1 MMIMELLS
9 WIKTS
14 RLESHLILNL
24 PYKLVLLQRQGDS
37 EGETKGKIFFR
48 QWDESLRERMWGER
62 KRMSGIVI
70 ISFNI
75 LKCMRVLVLFYLY
88 WKSALTQMKGVI
100 LKKNDCKMKINIV
113 TL

>member
-14 RLESHLILNL
+14 RLESQLILNL
-24 PYKLVLLQRQGDS
+24 PYKLVLLQKQGDN
-37 EGETKGKIFFR
+37 EGETKGKVFFR

-62 KRMSGIVI
+62 KRMSGMVI

-75 LKCMRVLVLFYLY
+75 LKYMRVLVLFCLF
-88 WKSALTQMKGVI
+88 WKLALTRMKGVI
-100 LKKNDCKMKINIV
+100 FKKMIAKWK
-113 TL
+113 